1 MFNKF
6 RLWLISTSAMWAI
19 ILIKTWNVPICWT
32 FWQGFEWAPIK
43 IILSPS
49 NIVAYI
55 SIVCLLIGSY
65 YFWIYNKKLEGSPTS
80 LPIMIKKIT
89 DRSQDYINSLAT
101 LVTLFAVVIVNYETW
116 RDLLILMIMLAVI
129 FISYTRTNLYYAN
142 PIMALLEYKI
152 AEVETY
158 TDCKELPSGSVVLY
172 RRDLNV
178 GDNVSPYYVADNVYI
193 LI

>member
-1 MFNKF
+1 MADIHKCNVGYH
-6 RLWLISTSAMWAI
+6 
-19 ILIKTWNVPICWT
+19 LIKTWDVPICWT

-129 FISYTRTNLYYAN
+129 LLVIHEQIY
-142 PIMALLEYKI
+142 IMQILLWL
-152 AEVETY
+152 
-158 TDCKELPSGSVVLY
+158 C
-172 RRDLNV
+172 
-178 GDNVSPYYVADNVYI
+178 
-193 LI
+193 